1 MPDQEPADQLASN
14 IRQLN
19 SKITA
24 LQTTVRLTGLRDA
37 LEDLT
42 TSVNGLTPRIKD
54 TRARGYVF
62 GKEMEGKAATLAHQ
76 WTTLRIEINNRI
88 EQETYLLQSALR
100 PIEQQLAEL
109 NAISAVPY
117 QARPFYDRLSQAVE
131 NLSGKVSAAE
141 NNIRGM
147 YNALQ
152 GEVNRIIASLT
163 RIDWLL
169 AQVAEASFQ
178 LLAAEGAIMAV
189 KAVWVKDGKEDSS
202 DPRGVLYLTDQ
213 RLIFE
218 QKQEIAT
225 KKVLF
230 IATQKEKVQRAL
242 FAVPLALIE
251 KTEAR
256 KQGLLGHE
264 DYIYITF
271 TSGAPMA
278 NAQLHIDGQDCNE
291 WQGLIGRARTG
302 DFDQERA
309 VPVDQAATE
318 KVRTAPTKCPSC
330 NAPISTPIL
339 RGMTS
344 IKCAYCGTVI
354 PL

>member
-1 MPDQEPADQLASN
+1 MPDQEPADQLANN
-14 IRQLN
+14 IKQLN
-19 SKITA
+19 SDITI
-24 LQTTVRLTGLRDA
+24 LQSTVRLTGLRDA

-42 TSVNGLTPRIKD
+42 TSVNGLGPRIKD

-62 GKEMEGKAATLAHQ
+62 AKELEGKATTLTYQ

-109 NAISAVPY
+109 NAISTVPY
-117 QARPFYDRLSQAVE
+117 QARPFYDRLSQAVQ
-131 NLSGKVSAAE
+131 NLKGKASAAE
-141 NNIRGM
+141 SNIRGM

-152 GEVNRIIASLT
+152 GEVNRIVTNLNK
-163 RIDWLL
+163 IDWLL

-178 LLAAEGAIMAV
+178 LLADEGAIMAV
-189 KAVWVKDGKEDSS
+189 KAVWVKDGKEDGS
-202 DPRGVLYLTDQ
+202 DPKGVLYLTDQ

-230 IATQKEKVQRAL
+230 ITTQKEKVQKLL
-242 FAVPLALIE
+242 FAVPLLQIE
-251 KTEAR
+251 NTQAK
-256 KQGLLGHE
+256 KQGLMGHE
-264 DYIYITF
+264 DHVYVDF
-271 TSGAPMA
+271 ASGAPIP

-291 WQGLIGRARTG
+291 WQGMIGRARTG
-302 DFDQERA
+302 DFDQDRSA
-309 VPVDQAATE
+309 PVDQVAAE
-318 KVRTAPTKCPSC
+318 KVRTAPTKCPTCS
-330 NAPISTPIL
+330 APITTPVL

-344 IKCAYCGTVI
+344 IKCAYCGNVI